1 MPRTRPPHPPEA
13 GEERSS
19 NLPGTGERPKNWPK
33 SSSRPRRQSQVGRSK
48 LIGMREP
55 ASMGRLSER
64 EEIRWLRKKPRQPQ
78 QEQDILAK
86 ATAQSQEG
94 DRRRPAQIFRFI
106 DLCQAEFPIGA
117 MRERSGS
124 VQERLL
130 QVAEPTSLQAAWTGR
145 DADHEN
151 QGNTWADREIPTGP
165 VGHARS
171 FGPRASASAKS
182 ASMA

>member
-1 MPRTRPPHPPEA
+1 
-13 GEERSS
+13 
-19 NLPGTGERPKNWPK
+19 
-33 SSSRPRRQSQVGRSK
+33 
-48 LIGMREP
+48 
-55 ASMGRLSER
+55 MGRLSER
-64 EEIRWLRKKPRQPQ
+64 EEIRWLRKKLRQPK

-106 DLCQAEFPIGA
+106 DLCQAEFPIGT

-151 QGNTWADREIPTGP
+151 QGNLGRSRGTYVPTDGGYLYLS
-165 VGHARS
+165 VVLDAFSRQIVQ
-171 FGPRASASAKS
+171 
-182 ASMA
+182 